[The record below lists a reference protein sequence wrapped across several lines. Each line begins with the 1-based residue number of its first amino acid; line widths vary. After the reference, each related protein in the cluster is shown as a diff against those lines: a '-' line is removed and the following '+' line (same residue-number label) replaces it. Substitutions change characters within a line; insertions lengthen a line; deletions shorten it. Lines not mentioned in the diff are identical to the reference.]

1 MKKTVG
7 LPQEN
12 KATAPLSDHLIRGAV
27 CLGTCQNLI
36 KRSHGLV
43 SITHQVTA
51 VIDQQGVIKAAGQGQ
66 E

>member
-12 KATAPLSDHLIRGAV
+12 KATAPRSDHSISGAV
-27 CLGTCQNLI
+27 CLGICQNLI
-36 KRSHGLV
+36 KRRNGLV

-51 VIDQQGVIKAAGQGQ
+51 VIDQQGVIKATGQGQ